1 MPRFN
6 TTPRRRV
13 PDPSGPRQD
22 IVISERTLGP
32 GPVGG
37 IRRCLRPEWL
47 IPLFV
52 YLAASIW
59 FIQNQ
64 YSLFDFPLDDAW
76 IHRVY
81 ARSLAMGHGL
91 AYNPGQQ
98 ETGSTSPLWIIASA
112 PAHWLEFLGTRS
124 MVVGVK
130 LIGWLFGAAVMFG
143 VVRLSQLLTKS
154 GFVACL
160 AGSLMALE
168 ARLLFSALSGME
180 TTLLVAIWIWACVAL
195 LEKRYMAFLLLLG
208 LAPLA
213 RPEALLLTPLALLAV
228 PGVVRGPRSPWLKLA
243 ILALP
248 LIPQLLWSATCMLI
262 NRHPLPIT
270 FFLKAE
276 PFELGTAELVTAWR
290 GLTQQGLPSLLIY
303 PLGMLAFLGFC
314 LRWRSRV
321 AWQCLALLP
330 LAGLVYLLGVCG
342 TRTVV
347 LEGYYW
353 TRWLDPGALVLS
365 VPFCVGFSLLV
376 WTVVVGAR
384 GLHASMVANG
394 TGPTTTTTKRRQRR
408 ELALRIAAGVLT
420 LAFVAISAPQ
430 FRRTMLDRRS
440 HMATDSRAI
449 TIINVQMG
457 EWIHDNTPP
466 NAVVGVNDAGAIRY
480 FGERKTI
487 DLIGLNN
494 SEIAFGGL
502 SMEDAVR
509 RCDWLAFFPAVLPE
523 EILQVFRSE
532 FDLRKVIQIPLEEY
546 TICLAKEQTVEL
558 AMQRKG
564 PRPAGS

>member
-1 MPRFN
+1 M
-6 TTPRRRV
+6 

-22 IVISERTLGP
+22 VVISERTSGSR
-32 GPVGG
+32 PVGG
-37 IRRCLRPEWL
+37 VRRWLRPEWL

-81 ARSLAMGHGL
+81 ARSLAMGHGF

-130 LIGWLFGAAVMFG
+130 LIGWLFGAAVVLG

-160 AGSLMALE
+160 AGALMALE
-168 ARLLFSALSGME
+168 ARLLFSAWSGME
-180 TTLLVAIWIWACVAL
+180 TTLLVAIWIWAGVAL
-195 LEKRYMAFLLLLG
+195 LRQRYGSFLLLLG

-228 PGVVRGPRSPWLKLA
+228 PGVVRRPQPLRLKLG

-248 LIPQLLWSATCMLI
+248 LIPQLLWSAACMLI
-262 NRHPLPIT
+262 NRHPLPLT
-270 FFLKAE
+270 FFLKAR
-276 PFELGTAELVTAWR
+276 PFELGAAELATAWK
-290 GLTQQGLPSLLIY
+290 GLTQQGLPSLLMY
-303 PLGMLAFLGFC
+303 PLGLLVFLGFC
-314 LRWRSRV
+314 LRWRSRA

-330 LAGLVYLLGVCG
+330 LGGLVYLLGVCG
-342 TRTVV
+342 TRPVV

-353 TRWLDPGALVLS
+353 TRWLDPAAIVLS

-376 WTVVVGAR
+376 WIAVVGVKE
-384 GLHASMVANG
+384 LHARMAATG
-394 TGPTTTTTKRRQRR
+394 TGPTKAKRPQRG

-420 LAFVAISAPQ
+420 LVFVAISAPQ
-430 FRRTMLDRRS
+430 FRRTVLDRRS
-440 HMATDSRAI
+440 HLATDSRAI
-449 TIINVQMG
+449 AIINVQMG
-457 EWIHDNTPP
+457 TWIHENTPP
-466 NAVVGVNDAGAIRY
+466 DAVVGVNDAGAIRY
-480 FGERKTI
+480 FGGRKTI

-502 SMEDAVR
+502 SMEDAIR
-509 RCDWLAFFPAVLPE
+509 RCDWLAFFPAVFPE
-523 EILQVFRSE
+523 VILQVFRSE
-532 FDLRKVIQIPLEEY
+532 FDLRKVIQIPPEEY
-546 TICLAKEQTVEL
+546 TICLATAQTVEV

-564 PRPAGS
+564 PRPDGP

>member
-1 MPRFN
+1 MP
-6 TTPRRRV
+6 
-13 PDPSGPRQD
+13 GPPGPHQD
-22 IVISERTLGP
+22 AVVAERTP
-32 GPVGG
+32 GARPVGWV
-37 IRRCLRPEWL
+37 RRCLRPEWL

-64 YSLFDFPLDDAW
+64 YSLFGFPLDDAW

-130 LIGWLFGAAVMFG
+130 LIGWLFGAAVVFG
-143 VVRLSQLLTKS
+143 VVRLGQLLTKS

-195 LEKRYMAFLLLLG
+195 LERRYVAFLLLLG

-228 PGVVRGPRSPWLKLA
+228 PGVVRGPRSPWLKLG

-270 FFLKAE
+270 FFLKAK
-276 PFELGTAELVTAWR
+276 PFALGTAELGTAWR
-290 GLTQQGLPSLLIY
+290 GLTQQGLPSLWLY
-303 PLGMLAFLGFC
+303 PLGMLVFLSFC
-314 LRWRSRV
+314 LRWRTRA
-321 AWQCLALLP
+321 AWQCLAMLP
-330 LAGLVYLLGVCG
+330 LAAIIYLLGVCG

-347 LEGYYW
+347 MEGYYW

-365 VPFCVGFSLLV
+365 VPFCVGLSLLV
-376 WTVVVGAR
+376 WIAVRGR
-384 GLHASMVANG
+384 KGLHAGMAANG
-394 TGPTTTTTKRRQRR
+394 TDPTTTKRRQRR
-408 ELALRIAAGVLT
+408 ELAARITAGVLT

-449 TIINVQMG
+449 TIMNVQMG
-457 EWIHDNTPP
+457 EWIRENTPP
-466 NAVVGVNDAGAIRY
+466 DAVVGVNDAGAIRY

-494 SEIAFGGL
+494 SELAFGRL
-502 SMEDAVR
+502 PIKTAIR
-509 RCDWLAFFPAVLPE
+509 RCDWVAFFPAVFPE

-546 TICLAKEQTVEL
+546 TICLATAQTVEV

-564 PRPAGS
+564 PQSDGP